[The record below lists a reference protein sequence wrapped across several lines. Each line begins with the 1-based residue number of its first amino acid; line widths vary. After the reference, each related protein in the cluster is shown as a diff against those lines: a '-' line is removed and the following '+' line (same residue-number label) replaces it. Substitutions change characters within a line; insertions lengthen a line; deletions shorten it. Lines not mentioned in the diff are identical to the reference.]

1 MTTDVLDRT
10 ERLEAKLDALTEQVA
25 FIAEEVMAQRRR
37 RESMEELTND
47 LMPLA
52 TRGLAA
58 VSAELDD
65 ADISLDDLRR
75 LALRV
80 AASADRLEGLLAQ
93 LESVQELVGIASPF
107 ATDAVAALTARF
119 AEMEAKGYFAFVQQ
133 AGGIVDQIV
142 TNYSEDDVAALGDN
156 VVLILDTVKE
166 MTQPDIMGL
175 LRSTATALHEQ
186 ADQVE
191 LGTEEVPSMLGLL
204 SQMRD
209 PQVRLGLQR
218 ALGMLKS
225 ISGSQPDSSKPQE
238 RK

>member
-37 RESMEELTND
+37 RESMEELTSD

-52 TRGLAA
+52 TRDLAA

-65 ADISLDDLRR
+65 ADISLDDLKR
-75 LALRV
+75 LGLRV
-80 AASADRLEGLLAQ
+80 ASSADRLEGLLAQ
-93 LESVQELVGIASPF
+93 LESIQELLDIASPF

-119 AEMEAKGYFAFVQQ
+119 ADMDAKGYFAFLRQ
-133 AGGIVDQIV
+133 GIGLLDEVV
-142 TNYSEDDVAALGDN
+142 TNYTEDDVAALGDN

-186 ADQVE
+186 AE
-191 LGTEEVPSMLGLL
+191 EAEHGTEEVPSMFGLL
-204 SQMRD
+204 AQMRD
-209 PQVRLGLQR
+209 PQVRVGLQR
-218 ALGMLKS
+218 AIGMLRS
-225 ISGSQPDSSKPQE
+225 ISGPRPTGTPHEQE
-238 RK
+238 R

>member
-1 MTTDVLDRT
+1 MSTDTLDRT

-25 FIAEEVMAQRRR
+25 FIAAEVTAQQRR
-37 RESMEELTND
+37 RESMEELTGD

-58 VSAELDD
+58 VSAELDE
-65 ADISLDDLRR
+65 ADISLDDLKR

-80 AASADRLEGLLAQ
+80 ASSADRLDGLLAQ
-93 LESVQELVGIASPF
+93 LESMQELVGIASPF
-107 ATDAVAALTARF
+107 ATNAVATLTARF
-119 AEMEAKGYFAFVQQ
+119 AEMDAKGYFAFIEQ

-186 ADQVE
+186 ADHVE
-191 LGTEEVPSMLGLL
+191 QGDEEVPSMFGLL
-204 SQMRD
+204 TQMRD

-225 ISGSQPDSSKPQE
+225 ISGTQPGSSNSEE
-238 RK
+238 RN